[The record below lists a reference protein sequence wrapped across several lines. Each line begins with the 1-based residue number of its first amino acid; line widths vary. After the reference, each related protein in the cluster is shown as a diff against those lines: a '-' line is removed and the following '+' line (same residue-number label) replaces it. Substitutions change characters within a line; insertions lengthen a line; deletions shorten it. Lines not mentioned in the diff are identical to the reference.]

1 MCLIEKEKSE
11 SRIIAQL
18 FTSQAITKIADGD
31 LSFLVKI
38 VSEYLI
44 PQRYPLNVSN
54 ALELAFENLSK
65 NYKNE
70 YFYKNT
76 LIKKLLLEKYSNKDV
91 TMLSEFRVGGN
102 KADCVIINGVSTCY
116 EIKTRFDSLKRLPDQ
131 LNAFSRVF
139 DKIYVVCDK
148 YHKEN
153 ALACIP
159 PHVGLIEFTE
169 KGLLKEIKK
178 AGDNHHSLDSEILIS
193 SLRKDEYQYIAESI
207 IKKPITASNISI
219 YNDCLEIFQAA
230 DSEKLNNLFKK
241 SMKKFRKIDTKF
253 IEILPTCL
261 LNSAVS
267 FKLNKNRKAGLL
279 NILDRNIYKEKTCI
293 IHS

>member
-1 MCLIEKEKSE
+1 MCLIKKEKSE
-11 SRIIAQL
+11 SRVIAQL
-18 FTSQAITKIADGD
+18 FTSQAISKIADGD

-38 VSEYLI
+38 VSEHLV
-44 PQRYPLNVSN
+44 PKKYPLNVSN
-54 ALELAFENLSK
+54 ALDLAFENLSK

-76 LIKKLLLEKYSNKDV
+76 LIRKILIEKYSRKDV
-91 TMLSEFRVGGN
+91 TMLSEFRVGEN
-102 KADCVIINGVSTCY
+102 KADCVIINGISTCY

-131 LNAFSRVF
+131 LNAFTKIF

-159 PHVGLIEFTE
+159 DHIGLIEFTE
-169 KGLLKEIKK
+169 RGSLKEIRK
-178 AGDNHHSLDSEILIS
+178 AIDNQHVIDSETLIG

-207 IKKPITASNISI
+207 INEPIISSNI
-219 YNDCLEIFQAA
+219 NMFNECLEIFQTA

-241 SMKKFRKIDTKF
+241 SMKKFRKIDSDF

-267 FKLNKNRKAGLL
+267 FKFTKSRKAGLL
-279 NILDRNIYKEKTCI
+279 SMLEQNIYKEKACI